1 MAQLI
6 VMVCLL
12 ATPEKCQEFT
22 VEGASTSDVVSCIKQ
37 GGDKSNDWQA
47 KNSQYFVIGWRLR
60 EGRQTAI
67 KKGRRSAPS

>member
-22 VEGASTSDVVSCIKQ
+22 VPGASANDVVSCIKQ
-37 GGDKSNDWQA
+37 GGGKSDEWQRQ
-47 KNSQYFVIGWRLR
+47 NSQYFVIGWRCVKNDKA
-60 EGRQTAI
+60 Q
-67 KKGRRSAPS
+67 

>member
-22 VEGASTSDVVSCIKQ
+22 VPGASANDVVSCIKQ
-37 GGDKSNDWQA
+37 GGDKSDEWQRQ
-47 KNSQYFVIGWRLR
+47 NTQYFVIGWRCVKNDKA
-60 EGRQTAI
+60 Q
-67 KKGRRSAPS
+67 

>member
-22 VEGASTSDVVSCIKQ
+22 VPGASADDVVSCIKQ
-37 GGDKSNDWQA
+37 GGDKSDEWQRQ
-47 KNSQYFVIGWRLR
+47 NSQYFVIGWRCVKNDKA
-60 EGRQTAI
+60 Q
-67 KKGRRSAPS
+67 

>member
-22 VEGASTSDVVSCIKQ
+22 VPGASANDVVSCIKQ
-37 GGDKSNDWQA
+37 GGDKSDEWQRQ
-47 KNSQYFVIGWRLR
+47 NSQYFVIGWRCVKNDKA
-60 EGRQTAI
+60 Q
-67 KKGRRSAPS
+67 